1 MKMKKM
7 LAAVLT
13 VSMLSVLALTGCG
26 SDKGTD
32 QPAVSSDAET
42 VKGYV
47 FDADGVEVAVDTDV
61 TAVVDKLGE
70 PDSYFEEP
78 SCAGQGLTKIYT
90 YAGFQIYTYE
100 KDKTDLIERIV
111 LMDDT
116 VATPEGVDLSMTRD
130 DVIDAYGDDH
140 TGTDNTIVYEKE
152 NMKLSFVFDG
162 EAVISIEYVSNNV
175 A

>member
-26 SDKGTD
+26 DKESD
-32 QPAVSSDAET
+32 QPASSDT
-42 VKGYV
+42 VKGYI
-47 FDADGVEVAVDTDV
+47 FEADGVEVAVDTDV

-116 VATPEGVDLSMTRD
+116 VATPEGVDLSMAKD
-130 DVIDAYGDDH
+130 DVIDAYGEDH
-140 TGTDNTIVYEKE
+140 TGTDNTIVYEKGG
-152 NMKLSFVFDG
+152 MKLSFVLDG
-162 EAVISIEYVSNNV
+162 DAVISIEYISGSV